1 VSDGV
6 ARATDLQSTV
16 ENPILRI
23 SYDAERDFLW
33 AVPPDAVIDG
43 HMDDE
48 MDEPLEGL
56 FLYRRGPDGAV
67 FGFGVDDAFG
77 WEVMGNVDDSSGLL
91 WGDELCFD
99 VPTLALRR
107 ASVGEIVLAAQSTII
122 GGSTPDV
129 VFFSQAL
136 QAADE
141 DDREKAERFW
151 RACLEAGDLRAHFGL
166 GYTLVELERPRE
178 AFGHLVMYTE
188 LTPRNSWAWHWRG
201 QAAEAMGDLAEAKG
215 CFRRAVR
222 AEDEG
227 SFETDA
233 EERLAKFAARDRAC
247 R

>member
-1 VSDGV
+1 VSEAAHDIIGDP
-6 ARATDLQSTV
+6 T
-16 ENPILRI
+16 LRI

-33 AVPPDAVIDG
+33 AIPHAAVVDG
-43 HMDDE
+43 QTEDE
-48 MDEPLEGL
+48 THEPLEGL
-56 FLYRRGPDGAV
+56 FFYRRGPDGAI
-67 FGFGVDDAFG
+67 FGFGVDEAFA
-77 WEVMGNVDDSSGLL
+77 WEVLGNVDDPSGLL
-91 WGDELCFD
+91 WGDELRFD
-99 VPTLALRR
+99 VPTLALKR

-136 QAADE
+136 QAAEE
-141 DDREKAERFW
+141 DDRERAERFW

-166 GYTLVELERPRE
+166 GYTLVELGRPRE

-233 EERLAKFAARDRAC
+233 DERLAKFAARDRAC

>member
-1 VSDGV
+1 MSRREISSSTWGCREPAITAWLWRPRPSFSLSATVPAVQLATAARCQVPGSHNDLTEERRKEAVSDGV

-99 VPTLALRR
+99 VPTLALRPR
-107 ASVGEIVLAAQSTII
+107 QGTI
-122 GGSTPDV
+122 
-129 VFFSQAL
+129 
-136 QAADE
+136 
-141 DDREKAERFW
+141 
-151 RACLEAGDLRAHFGL
+151 
-166 GYTLVELERPRE
+166 
-178 AFGHLVMYTE
+178 
-188 LTPRNSWAWHWRG
+188 
-201 QAAEAMGDLAEAKG
+201 
-215 CFRRAVR
+215 
-222 AEDEG
+222 
-227 SFETDA
+227 
-233 EERLAKFAARDRAC
+233 
-247 R
+247 